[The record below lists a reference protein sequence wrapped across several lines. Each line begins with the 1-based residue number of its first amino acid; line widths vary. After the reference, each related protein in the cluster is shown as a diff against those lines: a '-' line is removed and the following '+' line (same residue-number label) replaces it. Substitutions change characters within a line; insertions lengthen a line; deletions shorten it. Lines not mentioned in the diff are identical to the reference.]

1 MIIWLASYPKSGN
14 TWVRAFLTNYLYYK
28 EGTIL
33 ENLSSI
39 DLFPSEKYFKG
50 LINKQ
55 EIVENKKEIYK
66 YYLLA
71 QDKLNLNNKINII
84 KTHCFAGKVE
94 GIDFTN
100 SENTAGFIYIV
111 RDPRSIAVSNAY
123 HEEVDFDYSVDQILN
138 PNRFSIIQDIY
149 LEFRSSLKNHY
160 LSWSKKNWHNLF
172 IKYEDLHLDPF
183 SNFKKILFF
192 ISGIGFFPTSPI
204 LPAKIEIKT
213 WVFLLIT
220 FNIFAVCLAVY
231 TAVIFILI
239 FFLFNFLITFPINT
253 PFELVT
259 GTFTNMFFPHLLII
273 SPCLNISFSLSAKT
287 SNEMGFFVILSIF

>member
-138 PNRFSIIQDIY
+138 PNRFSLIQDIY
-149 LEFRSSLKNHY
+149 LEFRSSWKNHY

-192 ISGIGFFPTSPI
+192 IKKFRPIEINDEKIKEVIEKISFKNLSQVEKNYGFKENASKEKFFRKGIIDEWKKTLSKKLI
-204 LPAKIEIKT
+204 LKIEDNCK
-213 WVFLLIT
+213 
-220 FNIFAVCLAVY
+220 
-231 TAVIFILI
+231 
-239 FFLFNFLITFPINT
+239 
-253 PFELVT
+253 
-259 GTFTNMFFPHLLII
+259 
-273 SPCLNISFSLSAKT
+273 
-287 SNEMGFFVILSIF
+287 NEMRELDYL